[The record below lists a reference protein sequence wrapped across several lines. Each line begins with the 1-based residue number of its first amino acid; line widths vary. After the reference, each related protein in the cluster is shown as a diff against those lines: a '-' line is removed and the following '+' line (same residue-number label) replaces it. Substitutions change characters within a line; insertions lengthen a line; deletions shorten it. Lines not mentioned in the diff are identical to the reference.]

1 MKAKWTCSLN
11 PKWGWFSHQT
21 RRIWMSGQLS
31 HLEYIPC
38 QEGQHKRSEAYGQFS
53 TKKKRREE
61 ICQILLFSKWT
72 FSWGTA
78 NSQKGQCILRPYL
91 KASTKWQ
98 KRQFLPLKDEKSS
111 SSDLF
116 LYLKSILLENTQGLL
131 EILSLVES
139 WVTKPIKILIP
150 ITNSWNWSTV

>member
-11 PKWGWFSHQT
+11 PKRGWFSHQT
-21 RRIWMSGQLS
+21 RMIWMSGQLS

-38 QEGQHKRSEAYGQFS
+38 QESQHKRSEAYGWFS
-53 TKKKRREE
+53 IKKKKREE

-78 NSQKGQCILRPYL
+78 NSQKGQCILLPYL

-98 KRQFLPLKDEKSS
+98 KKQFLPLMAEKSP

-116 LYLKSILLENTQGLL
+116 LYLKSILPENTQGLL
-131 EILSLVES
+131 EMLSLVES
-139 WVTKPIKILIP
+139 WVTKPIKILMP
-150 ITNSWNWSTV
+150 ITNSRNWSTV